1 MFPMPHQPTTAHYE
15 RIVCSDACESSGP
28 LRGVCLRV
36 VMRRVLDPV
45 FAKEFL

>member
-1 MFPMPHQPTTAHYE
+1 MPGQPTTARHE
-15 RIVCSDACESSGP
+15 RIACSDACEFNGP

-36 VMRRVLDPV
+36 VMRRVLNPV